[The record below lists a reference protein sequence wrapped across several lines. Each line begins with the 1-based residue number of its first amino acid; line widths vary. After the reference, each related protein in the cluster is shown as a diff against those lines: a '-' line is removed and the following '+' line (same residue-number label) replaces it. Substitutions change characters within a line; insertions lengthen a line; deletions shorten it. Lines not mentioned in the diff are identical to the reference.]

1 MPNVALKRREKSAKA
16 LITNLSL
23 SDTSRIQ
30 DSYEAKEFVDVT
42 MMDDTDKVN
51 QALIL
56 SSSKQSNRLTDLDL
70 TRLSKVVSKL
80 QNITL

>member
-1 MPNVALKRREKSAKA
+1 MPNSALKRREKSAKA
-16 LITNLSL
+16 LIANLAL

-30 DSYEAKEFVDVT
+30 DSYKAKEFVNVT
-42 MMDDTDKVN
+42 ITDDTDKVN

-70 TRLSKVVSKL
+70 TRLSEVVSKL
-80 QNITL
+80 